1 MLKRTIDI
9 AIDFLNH
16 SPSTAGLLGLGE
28 QVLATQI
35 TEPHDPPLIGME
47 QDRDERIESYVK
59 DFRPL
64 VLGALELT
72 AGGGTLS
79 LQAQEI
85 PGAEV
90 MDFRLLVLR
99 RIGA

>member
-16 SPSTAGLLGLGE
+16 SRSTAGLLGLGE
-28 QVLATQI
+28 QVLAAQI

-47 QDRDERIESYVK
+47 QDRDERTESYVK
-59 DFRPL
+59 DFQPL
-64 VLGALELT
+64 VLGDMALT
-72 AGGGTLS
+72 AGRGTLS
-79 LQAQEI
+79 LHAQEI

-90 MDFRLLVLR
+90 MDVRLLVLR

>member
-1 MLKRTIDI
+1 
-9 AIDFLNH
+9 
-16 SPSTAGLLGLGE
+16 
-28 QVLATQI
+28 
-35 TEPHDPPLIGME
+35 ME

-64 VLGALELT
+64 VLGDMELT
-72 AGGGTLS
+72 AGRGTLS
-79 LQAQEI
+79 LQALEI

-90 MDFRLLVLR
+90 MDVSLLVFR

>member
-1 MLKRTIDI
+1 
-9 AIDFLNH
+9 
-16 SPSTAGLLGLGE
+16 
-28 QVLATQI
+28 
-35 TEPHDPPLIGME
+35 ME

-59 DFRPL
+59 DFQPL
-64 VLGALELT
+64 VLGDMELT
-72 AGGGTLS
+72 AGRGTLS

-90 MDFRLLVLR
+90 IDLRLLVLR